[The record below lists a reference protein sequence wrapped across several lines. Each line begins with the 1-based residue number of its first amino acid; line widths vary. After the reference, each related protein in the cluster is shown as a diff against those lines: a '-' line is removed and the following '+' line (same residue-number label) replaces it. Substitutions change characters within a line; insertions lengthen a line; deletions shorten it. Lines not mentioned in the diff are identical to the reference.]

1 MSDIFDFL
9 RLSNFIKGR
18 IDNEESLGKMSLKN
32 NLITFMS
39 SLVEFREICD
49 KSTPLFFLIECTYII
64 LNKSYIKLLIIF

>member
-49 KSTPLFFLIECTYII
+49 KSTPLFF
-64 LNKSYIKLLIIF
+64 